1 MRRSPP
7 QHLSELRLSCPDSAH
22 LGTYC
27 SRRKPSPANGE
38 APGLSRRSSFERGN
52 DLPELASSTAT
63 TDQHPSNICP
73 CDRGHRLKTS
83 CLLGPAGRLPITS
96 GGRSID
102 GSGESNPAR
111 VGWRRRADR
120 RRCSRSLLLG
130 TVPLRPADLAWG
142 THNKSLERTRP
153 ARAFGSIIV
162 LPGRSAQPLGA
173 SINNQDGDQ
182 TRTQILVE

>member
-1 MRRSPP
+1 MAGPLSSTVMRRSPP

-120 RRCSRSLLLG
+120 RRSCISLLLG
-130 TVPLRPADLAWG
+130 SIRFGQALMHSVRITNRWSGPG
-142 THNKSLERTRP
+142 Q
-153 ARAFGSIIV
+153 RA
-162 LPGRSAQPLGA
+162 LLGR
-173 SINNQDGDQ
+173 
-182 TRTQILVE
+182 